1 MAQSKDI
8 QEIPQNPIAFIGSVS
23 RPHILLGVAAF
34 SVAIAAQLFSSFSP
48 YIIKMLINAA
58 LSAADTA
65 AQMREVSFW
74 SALYVA
80 SMAGMFL
87 LWRLSGF
94 IGLEFISRS
103 QKTAY
108 ERLYAYVSLHSHT
121 YFSNRFAGSLSNKI
135 SNASDGVDKMLENML
150 WSYVPGIISLVTS
163 VILFGLVD
171 VLFGAIYTAL
181 IVMVI
186 IVNIFLVRYR
196 RPYVVASAEA
206 SSRFRGVSVD
216 MLSNISA
223 MRQYARRS
231 YEMDLIGESVKE
243 KYRTNVRQWRIS
255 EWSLALNNALIVSA
269 LGLIVYL
276 AIVGFNRGSTSVGD
290 IVMIITLVFQTSG
303 TLVFIGSTMNGA
315 VRVYGDMQEGLED
328 VLAPHEIVDTPDT
341 QALTIGAGEIVF
353 KDVSFAYDSMNV
365 FSDLNLRIAPGERV
379 GLVGTSGAGKTTLVS
394 LLLRQHDLNGGSIS
408 IDGQD
413 IASVTQD
420 SLREVVGVV
429 PQEPA
434 LFHRSLRDNIAYG
447 KIDATDEEIVR
458 AATMAHATEF
468 IQTLPTQYE
477 TLVGERGV
485 KLSGGQRQRIAIARA
500 ILKNAPILVLDEA
513 TSALDSASEVLIQEA
528 LHTLME
534 GKTVIAI
541 AHRLSTLREMDRIV
555 VLDKG
560 SIAESGTHDELVK
573 KGGVYAGLWAHQ
585 IGGFIQE

>member
-8 QEIPQNPIAFIGSVS
+8 EEIPQNPIAFIGSVS

-171 VLFGAIYTAL
+171 VLFGAIYAAL

-560 SIAESGTHDELVK
+560 NIAESGTHDELVK

>member
-8 QEIPQNPIAFIGSVS
+8 QEIPQNPIAFIRSVS

-150 WSYVPGIISLVTS
+150 WRYVPGIISLVTS

-171 VLFGAIYTAL
+171 VLFGAIYAAL

-328 VLAPHEIVDTPDT
+328 VLAPHEIVDAPDT
-341 QALTIGAGEIVF
+341 QALTIGAGEIVL

-413 IASVTQD
+413 LQAS
-420 SLREVVGVV
+420 
-429 PQEPA
+429 
-434 LFHRSLRDNIAYG
+434 HRTHS
-447 KIDATDEEIVR
+447 
-458 AATMAHATEF
+458 
-468 IQTLPTQYE
+468 
-477 TLVGERGV
+477 ERW
-485 KLSGGQRQRIAIARA
+485 
-500 ILKNAPILVLDEA
+500 LVLYHK
-513 TSALDSASEVLIQEA
+513 S
-528 LHTLME
+528 LHFFIGRFEIILRME
-534 GKTVIAI
+534 K
-541 AHRLSTLREMDRIV
+541 
-555 VLDKG
+555 
-560 SIAESGTHDELVK
+560 
-573 KGGVYAGLWAHQ
+573 
-585 IGGFIQE
+585 